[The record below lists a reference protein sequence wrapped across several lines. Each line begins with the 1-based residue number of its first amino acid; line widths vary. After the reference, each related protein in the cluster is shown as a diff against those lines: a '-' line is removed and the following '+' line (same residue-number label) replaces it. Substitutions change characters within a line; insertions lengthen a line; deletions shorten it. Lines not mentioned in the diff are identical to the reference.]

1 MCDLVRYKDTLT
13 VRITAYLQSEYRK
26 EREKMRD
33 FRGVEFTAE
42 EYYENLERKLNRFFN
57 NQINPYDL
65 KTGFRVPGALSTD
78 DGKVADAYHPK
89 AYSMPLGSILRSK
102 DTTLLTILGLTK
114 SEVLSESY
122 MKDEKV
128 DDLANYPES
137 YRETMRIA
145 NETYKLDRV
154 GFILDGITMETR
166 YIGGGDCKTI
176 ELAFENTKNLVEGND
191 PEKIAEFIGQG
202 LQNMRNLFDMLRI
215 EKASSGY
222 MAYIYCNI
230 FEKALDLLDE
240 NPDLKEKVKIDKADR
255 EYYEGMRQYAK
266 LIREG
271 EQLLAKNE
279 TGDLL
284 DKDKETIKRYKDFQ
298 YLVAKDNSSK
308 SFSCVSDVITR
319 ISADTEKI
327 ISEASKELKKQG
339 LSEKEKASLE
349 KKKKQGKY
357 LEKNIGL
364 KINFIVYKETQK
376 ENAYIRELG
385 KCATRGNRIIDF
397 LNEKSNEVANLD
409 KDKDFIDAKAIIETD
424 IMRAHSKADEELA
437 ANLEKKKHKAEVN
450 AGLKELGTWV
460 KTPYTV
466 LQNYVNQLDS
476 TRYDKKKHRN
486 ESHAKFQ
493 NMKSAVK
500 ELTDYM
506 EKSQRDDAKEMELW
520 KNVQDTADAYLE
532 IKDDASGKYH
542 EYRSDESKYAN
553 RRYNLAL
560 KLSNAAQKTMYAKTC
575 MDNLASDVYNEIV
588 SNMSEEKK
596 TDIKLGALDQK
607 QRKQIV
613 EIVLYITSERVIH
626 SNQSYEK
633 FNIKKLASGIQND
646 VCEMFKTVAEISEEE
661 AEKSKKKAGLD
672 EAPLGKEKPSDMGVN
687 KWLGDVVKECEKK
700 AYVDF
705 VNKANGVV
713 NEDKLFRNV
722 SIPQKNNVQ
731 KNNKKIK
738 GNAQRNRGMQH

>member
-1 MCDLVRYKDTLT
+1 MKWWLLT
-13 VRITAYLQSEYRK
+13 
-26 EREKMRD
+26 
-33 FRGVEFTAE
+33 
-42 EYYENLERKLNRFFN
+42 RFFN

-65 KTGFRVPGALSTD
+65 KTGFRVPGAVSTD
-78 DGKVADAYHPK
+78 DGNVADAYHPK

-114 SEVLSESY
+114 SEALSESY
-122 MKDEKV
+122 KKDDKV
-128 DDLANYPES
+128 DDPEKYPES
-137 YRETMRIA
+137 YRETIRIA

-154 GFILDGITMETR
+154 KFILDGITMETR
-166 YIGGGDCKTI
+166 RIGGADCKAI
-176 ELAFENTKNLVEGND
+176 ELAFENTKNLVEEND

-202 LQNMRNLFDMLRI
+202 LQNMRNLFDMLRNDS
-215 EKASSGY
+215 ASSGY
-222 MAYIYCNI
+222 VAYIYCNI

-240 NPDLKEKVKIDKADR
+240 NPDLKEKVKIDEEDR

-271 EQLLAKNE
+271 EQLLAKNV
-279 TGDLL
+279 TGDLSA
-284 DKDKETIKRYKDFQ
+284 KDKETIKRYKDFQ
-298 YLVAKDNSSK
+298 YLVAKGNSSK
-308 SFSCVSDVITR
+308 LFSSVSDVSIR
-319 ISADTEKI
+319 IIADVEKI
-327 ISEASKELKKQG
+327 ISEASKELEKQG

-349 KKKKQGKY
+349 KKKEQGEY
-357 LEKNIGL
+357 LSKNILL
-364 KINFIVYKETQK
+364 KVNAIAYKETQK

-385 KCATRGNRIIDF
+385 KCATKGNRIIDF

-409 KDKDFIDAKAIIETD
+409 KDKDFIDAKAIIEKD
-424 IMRAHSKADEELA
+424 IMRAHPKADEEPA
-437 ANLEKKKHKAEVN
+437 ANLEKQKHKAEVN

-460 KTPYTV
+460 KTPYTM

-486 ESHAKFQ
+486 ESHAGFQ

-506 EKSQRDDAKEMELW
+506 KNSQRDDAKEMELW
-520 KNVQDTADAYLE
+520 KKVQDTADAYLK

-542 EYRSDESKYAN
+542 EYRSDESGYAN

-575 MDNLASDVYNEIV
+575 MDNLASDVHNEIV

-596 TDIKLGALDQK
+596 AEIKLGALDSK

-613 EIVLYITSERVIH
+613 EIVLYRTSERVIH

-661 AEKSKKKAGLD
+661 AELKK
-672 EAPLGKEKPSDMGVN
+672 APLGEKKPSDMGVN
-687 KWLGDVVKECEKK
+687 KWLGDVIKGCEKQ
-700 AYVDF
+700 AYVHF

-722 SIPQKNNVQ
+722 SIPQRNNVQ
-731 KNNKKIK
+731 KNNKKNK

>member
-560 KLSNAAQKTMYAKTC
+560 KLSDAAQKTMYAKTC

>member
-13 VRITAYLQSEYRK
+13 VRITAYLQSGYRK

-65 KTGFRVPGALSTD
+65 KTGFRIPGALSTD
-78 DGKVADAYHPK
+78 DGNVADAYHPK

-114 SEVLSESY
+114 SEVLSKSY

-128 DDLANYPES
+128 DDPANYPES
-137 YRETMRIA
+137 YRETIRIA
-145 NETYKLDRV
+145 NETYKLERV

-166 YIGGGDCKTI
+166 HIGGGDCKTI
-176 ELAFENTKNLVEGND
+176 ELAFENTKNLVKENN

-202 LQNMRNLFDMLRI
+202 LQNMRSLFDMLRV

-240 NPDLKEKVKIDKADR
+240 NPDLKEKVKINEADR

-271 EQLLAKNE
+271 EQVLAKNV
-279 TGDLL
+279 TGDLSAN
-284 DKDKETIKRYKDFQ
+284 DEETIKRYKDFQ

-308 SFSCVSDVITR
+308 SFNCLTDVLKR
-319 ISADTEKI
+319 IRDDTEKI

-339 LSEKEKASLE
+339 LSEEEKASL
-349 KKKKQGKY
+349 KKKKEQGRY
-357 LEKNIGL
+357 LEKNITL
-364 KINFIVYKETQK
+364 KLNVIAYKETQK

-385 KCATRGNRIIDF
+385 KCATEGNKIIDF

-409 KDKDFIDAKAIIETD
+409 KDKDFIDAKVIIETD

-437 ANLEKKKHKAEVN
+437 AKLEKQKHKAEVN
-450 AGLKELGTWV
+450 VGLKELGTWV

-575 MDNLASDVYNEIV
+575 MDNLASDIYNEIV

-596 TDIKLGALDQK
+596 TDIKLGALDSK

-613 EIVLYITSERVIH
+613 EFVLYRKSERVIH

-646 VCEMFKTVAEISEEE
+646 VCEMFKTMAEISEEE
-661 AEKSKKKAGLD
+661 AEESKKKAGLD
-672 EAPLGKEKPSDMGVN
+672 KAPLGKEKPSDMGVN
-687 KWLGDVVKECEKK
+687 KWLDGAIKACEKK
-700 AYVDF
+700 AYVHF

>member
-102 DTTLLTILGLTK
+102 DTTLLTILGLAK